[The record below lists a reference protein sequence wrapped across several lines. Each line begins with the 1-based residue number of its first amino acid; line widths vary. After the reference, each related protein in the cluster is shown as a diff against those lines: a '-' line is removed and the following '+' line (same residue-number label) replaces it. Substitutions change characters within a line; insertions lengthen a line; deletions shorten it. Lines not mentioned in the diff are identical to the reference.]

1 MFEVGALEVYPYWT
15 WHVPVRDARTVLETE
30 TALKRGIKGTMHMRH
45 VHESEAKPK
54 GNFAKRIVAAVA
66 AVAML
71 GGMGYATTSA
81 ALADDVNAT
90 VEQQNGISIG
100 LHDYDRNSINN
111 NHALHFMSGG
121 NETGYNRYVQDGR
134 GAYAGIV
141 KPLLTN
147 DYPTMAD
154 GNGSLDYLFGGASDK
169 AVTNYMPDG
178 GLLTSDGQGNYSF
191 DAASKYAK
199 YNGNSNR
206 FELTKQTQSGDR
218 NPLFTP
224 FGNDSDADRYSF
236 GMNLGADFYMP
247 KDGKVNN
254 QNMVFDFTGDDDV
267 WVFIDDVL
275 VLDLG
280 GIHQALGGSID
291 FAADKIKYDKVQ
303 SHGDTPAAT
312 ITEAFRKAGK
322 KWDSK
327 AYTTHHLSFFYL
339 ERGDGGSNCKIS
351 FNLPV
356 KPSKAIDIEKETLG
370 TIDANKQFQF
380 QLFVDGSKDP
390 YQGEYSVYNAHTNQV
405 VNPDASTENNGVIK
419 LAGGQFARVQADN
432 FTDDTKYT
440 VRELNSSDY
449 TVSANGSPMTQ
460 QGSDNNAYAE
470 TGSFTVGKTSHVTIV
485 NSNVKPSNNKS
496 IVKTNGGEGDEYT
509 LHLTASGDST
519 SSTVTTAT
527 PADIVLVMD
536 KSDSMNSDNRDTNAR
551 NAAIALAN
559 KLLTA
564 QNSAL
569 PEAQRVRMAVVT
581 FSKSALLKQEFT
593 TFSSK
598 IGDAVSQKPGG
609 GTNWEAALEQANN
622 LRGRPGVKKHI
633 IFLSDGNPTYRTSSY
648 SGCYSY
654 SFLWGNTAHPEYTTK
669 ADCETNGYSWGKNPD
684 GSSGGVYG
692 AGGSDEYGFNYAAA
706 LAEAK
711 NRGDAA
717 LYVVKTAADANK
729 MDDLASEADAV
740 NGVEFDGTNPANL
753 TKAFDQIY
761 SSITSSA
768 KIKVFSIT
776 DTLSQWVDP
785 VDFAGVA
792 DGADITQY
800 VTVKNGNKVLTNE
813 YTATYGVDQSG
824 NRTVTVTFN
833 GTDGIVAE
841 KADSIDVS
849 FKVKPS
855 DAAYATYAGNQ
866 QYPNAG
872 EPNTGTASAGQ
883 QGFYSNV
890 DARLN
895 YCVLTEVNRT
905 TSCAPTEVE
914 YPHPVVQ
921 VKLGKIKIVKQWSD
935 GASKHDDG
943 SVTVQLQRKKSG
955 DSNAQLENV
964 GGGVITLNK
973 GNGWQTTVD
982 NLVPG
987 YTYSV
992 AEISGNDRYG
1002 VSYTGNNVDL
1012 TKQMV
1017 WSSNADAGT
1026 LNATITNTLKT
1037 VALENAISVKKDLAG
1052 REWKTSDTFDFTLAA
1067 KGNAPLPDKCEADQP
1082 CTVKVNSDSGSH
1094 TASFGNITYNAGDA
1108 SYTYYVTEVKGSIA
1122 SLHYSQA
1129 KYEVVVTVAK
1139 DSNGEWKASVKSVTK
1154 VLDDNG
1160 AAVPE
1165 SQSAATEP
1173 VTFTNRYVAVSALPL
1188 TGDATGRQWLL
1199 VGGVIGGL
1207 AVLLIGAAEI
1217 WNNKKRL
1224 V

>member
-1 MFEVGALEVYPYWT
+1 MYPYWT

-45 VHESEAKPK
+45 VHESEPKPK

-100 LHDYDRNSINN
+100 LHDYNRSSINN
-111 NHALHFMSGG
+111 NHALHFMSGR
-121 NETGYNRYVQDGR
+121 NETGYNRYVQDGK

-154 GNGSLDYLFGGASDK
+154 GNGSLDYLFGGAFDN
-169 AVTNYMPDG
+169 AVTNYMPEG
-178 GLLTSDGQGNYSF
+178 GLLTPDGQGNYSF

-199 YNGNSNR
+199 YNRNSKR
-206 FELTKQTQSGDR
+206 FELTKQTQSGNRD
-218 NPLFTP
+218 PLFTP
-224 FGNDSDADRYSF
+224 FGNDSDANRYSF

-267 WVFIDDVL
+267 WVFIDGVL

-280 GIHQALGGSID
+280 GIHQAIRGTID
-291 FAADKIKYDKVQ
+291 FATGNITYDRNQ
-303 SHGDTPAAT
+303 SYGLDRAT
-312 ITEAFRKAGK
+312 TINQAFSNAGK
-322 KWDSK
+322 NWDSA
-327 AYTTHHLSFFYL
+327 AYKTHHLSFFYL

-593 TFSSK
+593 TSSSK

-729 MDDLASEADAV
+729 MDDLASEANAV

-785 VDFAGVA
+785 VEFAGA
-792 DGADITQY
+792 ANGADITQY
-800 VTVKNGNKVLTNE
+800 VTVKNGNTTLKSG
-813 YTATYGVDQSG
+813 YTATYNSDS
-824 NRTVTVTFN
+824 RTVTVTFN
-833 GTDGIVAE
+833 GTDGIVV
-841 KADSIDVS
+841 KKTDVIDVS

-855 DAAYATYAGNQ
+855 DAAYADYASGNN
-866 QYPNAG
+866 YPDTGDA
-872 EPNTGTASAGQ
+872 NTGDVSAGQ
-883 QGFYSNV
+883 RGYYSNA
-890 DARLN
+890 DAKLN
-895 YCVLTEVNRT
+895 YCVLTEVNNV
-905 TSCAPTEVE
+905 TSCEPTEAV
-914 YPHPVVQ
+914 YPYPVVQ

-955 DSNAQLENV
+955 DSNAQLEDV
-964 GGGVITLNK
+964 GGVITLNK

-992 AEISGNDRYG
+992 AEISGDDRYD

-1188 TGDATGRQWLL
+1188 TGGATGRQWLL

>member
-1 MFEVGALEVYPYWT
+1 
-15 WHVPVRDARTVLETE
+15 
-30 TALKRGIKGTMHMRH
+30 
-45 VHESEAKPK
+45 
-54 GNFAKRIVAAVA
+54 
-66 AVAML
+66 ML

-154 GNGSLDYLFGGASDK
+154 GNESLNYLFGGASDK

-199 YNGNSNR
+199 YNHNSNR
-206 FELTKQTQSGDR
+206 FELTNQTQSGNRD
-218 NPLFTP
+218 PLFTP
-224 FGNDSDADRYSF
+224 FGNDSDDNRYSF

-536 KSDSMNSDNRDTNAR
+536 KSDSMNSDNRDTNAQ

-593 TFSSK
+593 TSSSK

-729 MDDLASEADAV
+729 MDDLASEANAV

-800 VTVKNGNKVLTNE
+800 VTVKNGNTTLKSG
-813 YTATYGVDQSG
+813 YTATYNSDS
-824 NRTVTVTFN
+824 RTVTVTFN
-833 GTDGIVAE
+833 GTDGIVTE

-866 QYPNAG
+866 QYPNVG

-883 QGFYSNV
+883 PGFYSNV

-895 YCVLTEVNRT
+895 YCVLTEVNGT

-955 DSNAQLENV
+955 DSNAQLEDV
-964 GGGVITLNK
+964 GGVITLNK

-992 AEISGNDRYG
+992 AEISGDDRYD

-1188 TGDATGRQWLL
+1188 TGGATGRQWLL

>member
-1 MFEVGALEVYPYWT
+1 
-15 WHVPVRDARTVLETE
+15 
-30 TALKRGIKGTMHMRH
+30 
-45 VHESEAKPK
+45 
-54 GNFAKRIVAAVA
+54 
-66 AVAML
+66 ML

-154 GNGSLDYLFGGASDK
+154 GNESLNYLFGGASDK

-199 YNGNSNR
+199 YNHNSNR
-206 FELTKQTQSGDR
+206 FELTNQTQSGNRD
-218 NPLFTP
+218 PLFTP
-224 FGNDSDADRYSF
+224 FGNDSDDNRYSF

-536 KSDSMNSDNRDTNAR
+536 KSDSMNSDSRDTNAR

-593 TFSSK
+593 TSSSK

-729 MDDLASEADAV
+729 MDDLASEANAV

-800 VTVKNGNKVLTNE
+800 VTVKNGNTTLKSG
-813 YTATYGVDQSG
+813 YTATYNSDS
-824 NRTVTVTFN
+824 RTVTVTFN
-833 GTDGIVAE
+833 GTDGIVTE

-866 QYPNAG
+866 QYPNVG

-883 QGFYSNV
+883 PGFYSNV

-895 YCVLTEVNRT
+895 YCVLTEVNGT

-955 DSNAQLENV
+955 DSNAQLEDV
-964 GGGVITLNK
+964 GGVITLNK

-992 AEISGNDRYG
+992 AEISGDDRYD

-1188 TGDATGRQWLL
+1188 TGGATGRQWLL

>member
-1 MFEVGALEVYPYWT
+1 M
-15 WHVPVRDARTVLETE
+15 PVRDARTVLETE

-71 GGMGYATTSA
+71 GGMGYATTST
-81 ALADDVNAT
+81 ALANDVNAT

-100 LHDYDRNSINN
+100 LHDYNRNSINN
-111 NHALHFMSGG
+111 NHALHFKNGRD
-121 NETGYNRYVQDGR
+121 ETGYNRYVQDGK
-134 GAYAGIV
+134 GAYTGIV

-147 DYPTMAD
+147 GYPTMAD
-154 GNGSLDYLFGGASDK
+154 GNGSLDYLFGGASDNTV
-169 AVTNYMPDG
+169 VTNHTPEG

-199 YNGNSNR
+199 YDHNSNR
-206 FELTKQTQSGDR
+206 FELTNQTQSGNRD
-218 NPLFTP
+218 PLFTP
-224 FGNDSDADRYSF
+224 FGNDSDDNRYSF

-327 AYTTHHLSFFYL
+327 AYATHHLSFFYL

-883 QGFYSNV
+883 RGFYSNV

-895 YCVLTEVNRT
+895 YCVLTEVNRA
-905 TSCAPTEVE
+905 TSCARTEVE

-964 GGGVITLNK
+964 GGVIPLNK

-992 AEISGNDRYG
+992 AEISGNDRYD

-1188 TGDATGRQWLL
+1188 TGGTTDRQWLF

>member
-729 MDDLASEADAV
+729 MDDLASEANAV

-800 VTVKNGNKVLTNE
+800 VTVKNGNKALTGG

-833 GTDGIVAE
+833 GTDGIVTE

-866 QYPNAG
+866 QYPNVG

-883 QGFYSNV
+883 PGFYSNV

-895 YCVLTEVNRT
+895 YCVLTEVNGT

-955 DSNAQLENV
+955 DSNAQLEDV
-964 GGGVITLNK
+964 GGVITLNK

-992 AEISGNDRYG
+992 AEISGDDRYD

-1188 TGDATGRQWLL
+1188 TGGATDASGYWS
-1199 VGGVIGGL
+1199 V
-1207 AVLLIGAAEI
+1207 A
-1217 WNNKKRL
+1217 
-1224 V
+1224 

>member
-54 GNFAKRIVAAVA
+54 GNFAKRIVASVA

-154 GNGSLDYLFGGASDK
+154 GNGSLDYLFGGASDNTV
-169 AVTNYMPDG
+169 VTNHTPEG

-199 YNGNSNR
+199 YDHNSNR
-206 FELTKQTQSGDR
+206 FELTNQTQSGNRD
-218 NPLFTP
+218 PLFTP
-224 FGNDSDADRYSF
+224 FGNDIDDNRYSF

-327 AYTTHHLSFFYL
+327 AYATHHLSFFYL

-593 TFSSK
+593 TSSSK

-729 MDDLASEADAV
+729 MDDLASEANAV

-883 QGFYSNV
+883 RGFYSNV

-895 YCVLTEVNRT
+895 YCVLTEVNRA
-905 TSCAPTEVE
+905 TSCARTEVE

-964 GGGVITLNK
+964 GGVIPLNK

-992 AEISGNDRYG
+992 AEISGNDRYD

-1188 TGDATGRQWLL
+1188 TGGATGRQWLL